1 MCPWRSSDIVRRGGD
16 YVIARYNEVTI
27 APSFECHRRLAFSKT
42 MIKIFQL
49 YLDLH
54 QGDAHGSVPRKRVR
68 RWTLVSFN
76 LSSPKHLSGECRL
89 VHQNRGRKMI
99 SWVYRMAAIAA
110 VVLFAG
116 AASAQQFTMKLSSPT
131 VNDAIHEWMKTF
143 KAGVEQ
149 RSGGRIK
156 VEIYPASQL
165 GQIPA
170 TVDGVTLGTIE
181 FTIPAVGFLIGLEP
195 RFQVF
200 DAAGLFDSVEHGQKV
215 LADPA
220 VRARLASF
228 GETKGVEPLVMA
240 LNGPLM
246 VVSHKAIRT
255 VADFKGQK
263 IRVPGAAPLH
273 IEPFKKL
280 GALPVSIPLGEVL
293 PAMQNKTID
302 GSISSFNVLTAFKYY
317 DVTKTTTYLPG
328 SFLVVGGVVNRNFM
342 TSIGPE
348 LAAIVRE
355 EARKA
360 ETVLSTVGVADVE
373 RTRQIWLKNG
383 GEAITLPAAEAS
395 SYLKEVTSVIPGV
408 LATNPKMKEDYD
420 TLVEAAKRLR

>member
-1 MCPWRSSDIVRRGGD
+1 MP
-16 YVIARYNEVTI
+16 T
-27 APSFECHRRLAFSKT
+27 
-42 MIKIFQL
+42 
-49 YLDLH
+49 
-54 QGDAHGSVPRKRVR
+54 
-68 RWTLVSFN
+68 
-76 LSSPKHLSGECRL
+76 
-89 VHQNRGRKMI
+89 QNWSCKMR
-99 SWVYRMAAIAA
+99 SWVSRMVAIAA
-110 VVLFAG
+110 VMLLAG

-131 VNDAIHEWMKTF
+131 VNDAPHEWMKAF
-143 KAGVEQ
+143 KSGVEQ
-149 RSGGRIK
+149 HSGGRIK

-170 TVDGVTLGTIE
+170 TVEGVAMGTIE
-181 FTIPAVGFLIGLEP
+181 MALPAVGFLIGMEP

-220 VRARLASF
+220 VRARLATL
-228 GETKGVEPLVMA
+228 GEAKGVEALVIA

-246 VVSHKAIRT
+246 LASHKPIRA

-280 GALPVSIPLGEVL
+280 GALPISIPLGEVL

-302 GSISSFNVLTAFKYY
+302 GSISSFNVLTGFKYY
-317 DVTKTTTYLPG
+317 DVTKTATYLPN
-328 SFLVVGGVVNRNFM
+328 SFLVIGGIVNRNFM
-342 TSIGPE
+342 KSLGPE

-360 ETVLSTVGVADVE
+360 ETVFSTYGVTDVE
-373 RTRQIWLKNG
+373 RTR
-383 GEAITLPAAEAS
+383 
-395 SYLKEVTSVIPGV
+395 
-408 LATNPKMKEDYD
+408 
-420 TLVEAAKRLR
+420 

>member
-1 MCPWRSSDIVRRGGD
+1 MNSW
-16 YVIARYNEVTI
+16 
-27 APSFECHRRLAFSKT
+27 F
-42 MIKIFQL
+42 
-49 YLDLH
+49 
-54 QGDAHGSVPRKRVR
+54 
-68 RWTLVSFN
+68 
-76 LSSPKHLSGECRL
+76 CRL
-89 VHQNRGRKMI
+89 
-99 SWVYRMAAIAA
+99 AAIAVA
-110 VVLFAG
+110 VCLAG
-116 AASAQQFTMKLSSPT
+116 VASAQQFTMKMSSPT
-131 VNDAIHEWMKTF
+131 VNDAIHEWMKAF

-156 VEIYPASQL
+156 VELYPASQL

-170 TVDGVTLGTIE
+170 TVEGVAMGTIE
-181 FTIPAVGFLIGLEP
+181 FAIPAVGFLIGLEP

-220 VRARLASF
+220 LRARLATF
-228 GETKGVEPLVMA
+228 GEAKGVEPLVMA

-246 VVSHKAIRT
+246 VASHKPIRT

-280 GALPVSIPLGEVL
+280 GASPVSIPLGEVL

-302 GSISSFNVLTAFKYY
+302 ASISSFNVLTAFKYY
-317 DVTKTTTYLPG
+317 DVTKTTTYLPA

-342 TSIGPE
+342 KSLGPE

-360 ETVLSTVGVADVE
+360 ETVLSTYGVADVE
-373 RTRQIWLKNG
+373 RTREIWVKNG
-383 GEAITLPAAEAS
+383 GEAITLSPAEAA
-395 SYLKEVTSVIPGV
+395 SYLKDVTSVIPAV
-408 LATNPKMKEDYD
+408 LATNAQMKEDYD
-420 TLVEAAKRLR
+420 TMMAAAKKLR